1 MLLWVFL
8 IKYIINAFVI
18 MMMIVYISEL
28 LAHPSNSL
36 NKLQTLLHLLLIIIL
51 RLEGYH
57 RYHHFTDAQMEP

>member
-57 RYHHFTDAQMEP
+57 CYHHFTDAQMEP